1 MGIRRLQ
8 FLYLA
13 AGAAAHT
20 PSPNAGSK
28 KGTPNTAARAA
39 LRRID
44 LRASPA
50 QASDEPAEAR
60 DGDRH
65 QNARRCPDP
74 RSHAHGAVS
83 RESRWATI
91 ASRCLTIAGLS
102 GFLTLSQSREGLD
115 R

>member
-1 MGIRRLQ
+1 MGIRRRQ

-20 PSPNAGSK
+20 PSPNAGRK

-65 QNARRCPDP
+65 QNARRATAGGLG
-74 RSHAHGAVS
+74 RVALAVQFS
-83 RESRWATI
+83 P
-91 ASRCLTIAGLS
+91 
-102 GFLTLSQSREGLD
+102 F
-115 R
+115 